1 MRETGRGRDERS
13 GDDGSSDEGD
23 DSEVPEHDEG
33 SVEPLQPGFF
43 IVSGIVDHAAGAIAG
58 TAKYLCTWQGWPESD
73 KTWEKEEELPV
84 DLVNAYKAR
93 IREQYQAGV

>member
-1 MRETGRGRDERS
+1 MATRP
-13 GDDGSSDEGD
+13 
-23 DSEVPEHDEG
+23 SEVPK
-33 SVEPLQPGFF
+33 SKPPG
-43 IVSGIVDHAAGAIAG
+43 
-58 TAKYLCTWQGWPESD
+58 YLCTWQGWPESD